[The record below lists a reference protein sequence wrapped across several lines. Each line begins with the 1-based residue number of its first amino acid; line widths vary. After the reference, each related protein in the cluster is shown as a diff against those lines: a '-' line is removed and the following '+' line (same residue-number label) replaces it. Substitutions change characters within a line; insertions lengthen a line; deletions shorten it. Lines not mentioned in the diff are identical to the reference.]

1 LKEFLALVP
10 TDKILE
16 ITLDYLAYDPE
27 VKEFIVYIQS
37 EEFPKIHTI
46 AENLKEY
53 KDVSTFM
60 CMLFSIDL
68 MENISVLFQ
77 LVSELLFSSVS
88 NTSMIKVLMFM
99 QLSMKFMTSL
109 TTLHSNQQIPHARV
123 SVFMD
128 SLMMWLLFFPSMI

>member
-1 LKEFLALVP
+1 MELVP

-27 VKEFIVYIQS
+27 VKEFFVYIQS

-46 AENLKEY
+46 VENLKEY

-60 CMLFSIDL
+60 CVPLSINL

-88 NTSMIKVLMFM
+88 NSSMIKALMSM
-99 QLSMKFMTSL
+99 QSSMKFMTTL
-109 TTLHSNQQIPHARV
+109 TTLHSNQQIPHTRV
-123 SVFMD
+123 SVFTD
-128 SLMMWLLFFPSMI
+128 SLMKCLLLFPLMI